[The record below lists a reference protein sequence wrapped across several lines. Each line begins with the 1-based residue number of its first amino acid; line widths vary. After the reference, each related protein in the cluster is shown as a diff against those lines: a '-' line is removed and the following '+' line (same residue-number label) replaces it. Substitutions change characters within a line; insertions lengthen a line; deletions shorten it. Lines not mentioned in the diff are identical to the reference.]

1 MITLDYA
8 DRRPIYEQVMEKMKD
23 LILLGVLETD
33 SQLPSV
39 RELAMD
45 LSINPNTV
53 QRAYAELE
61 RQGVIY
67 CVKGRGNFVTLD
79 VTTIRTNFSS
89 EVACYFGIEEG
100 SMEVSTHFTN
110 DKAWPYILETYVLQA
125 LFEVRKEGV
134 ESSRVSQ
141 TTVHVLG
148 TYLIRDRS
156 DTIRLAEVLSVEN
169 EFYGALCHYVDV
181 NNLTL
186 WQEDIYGWIHVNQVV
201 ASQDSSLV
209 TLFHALHSTLGVPTL
224 LSLDIL

>member
-67 CVKGRGNFVTLD
+67 CVKGRGNFVAGTDGLKDKQKEELKPQLSELVKKAQKADMTEEEFITL
-79 VTTIRTNFSS
+79 VKQFYS
-89 EVACYFGIEEG
+89 E
-100 SMEVSTHFTN
+100 
-110 DKAWPYILETYVLQA
+110 Q
-125 LFEVRKEGV
+125 
-134 ESSRVSQ
+134 
-141 TTVHVLG
+141 
-148 TYLIRDRS
+148 
-156 DTIRLAEVLSVEN
+156 
-169 EFYGALCHYVDV
+169 
-181 NNLTL
+181 
-186 WQEDIYGWIHVNQVV
+186 
-201 ASQDSSLV
+201 
-209 TLFHALHSTLGVPTL
+209 
-224 LSLDIL
+224 

>member
-67 CVKGRGNFVTLD
+67 CVKGRGNFVAGISTLKD
-79 VTTIRTNFSS
+79 RQKEEIKSQLS
-89 EVACYFGIEEG
+89 ELVKMAK
-100 SMEVSTHFTN
+100 
-110 DKAWPYILETYVLQA
+110 KADMT
-125 LFEVRKEGV
+125 
-134 ESSRVSQ
+134 
-141 TTVHVLG
+141 
-148 TYLIRDRS
+148 
-156 DTIRLAEVLSVEN
+156 EN
-169 EFYGALCHYVDV
+169 EFMELARQYYL
-181 NNLTL
+181 
-186 WQEDIYGWIHVNQVV
+186 QQ
-201 ASQDSSLV
+201 
-209 TLFHALHSTLGVPTL
+209 
-224 LSLDIL
+224 

>member
-67 CVKGRGNFVTLD
+67 CVKGRGNFVAGINALKEQHKEEMK
-79 VTTIRTNFSS
+79 SQLS
-89 EVACYFGIEEG
+89 ELVKMAKKADITEG
-100 SMEVSTHFTN
+100 DFVELV
-110 DKAWPYILETYVLQA
+110 K
-125 LFEVRKEGV
+125 LFYSER
-134 ESSRVSQ
+134 
-141 TTVHVLG
+141 
-148 TYLIRDRS
+148 
-156 DTIRLAEVLSVEN
+156 
-169 EFYGALCHYVDV
+169 
-181 NNLTL
+181 
-186 WQEDIYGWIHVNQVV
+186 
-201 ASQDSSLV
+201 
-209 TLFHALHSTLGVPTL
+209 
-224 LSLDIL
+224 